1 MDKETRDYIDRLQLM
16 VDANVKQANE
26 AKSHFVQ
33 GWYFGRV
40 AGLQLAQI
48 MLLNDEDFTMDS
60 MIRQDRTFQS
70 VQNIEELYKDK
81 E

>member
-1 MDKETRDYIDRLQLM
+1 MDRLTKEHIDRLQLM
-16 VDANVKQANE
+16 VDANVKQASE

-48 MLLNDEDFTMDS
+48 MLLNDDDFTMDS

-70 VQNIEELYKDK
+70 VQNIEESV
-81 E
+81 